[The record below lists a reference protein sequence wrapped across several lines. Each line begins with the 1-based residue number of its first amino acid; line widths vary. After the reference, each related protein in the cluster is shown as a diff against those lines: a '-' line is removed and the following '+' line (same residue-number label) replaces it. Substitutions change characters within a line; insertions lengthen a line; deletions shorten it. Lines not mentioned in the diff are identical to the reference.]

1 MISKQPVWAPSDI
14 ESTNIVKFMKHVN
27 KKHNLKLKTYD
38 DLWEW
43 SVHSDSLAKFWGEV
57 CVFLQILPA
66 SVKAEDVLLAR
77 DSSGASELP
86 LYPPPKFFP
95 SATFNLAHFIL
106 ANRNHG
112 QPAIHFVRE
121 GVPGVEEVSW
131 GALEERTRE
140 AYDALVGY
148 GIKAGDK
155 VAVVMSNSVNAI
167 VLCLA
172 TLAIGAVWSSSSPD
186 LGSKAIIDRYR
197 QIEPRIIFVDDAYM
211 YAGKRTLLEDRI
223 ATISQTLCN
232 DSKQLKNVVVVPYC
246 RVSLNMSKIRRG
258 LSWEAFLTNG
268 SGRTLSFSPLQFS
281 SPAFILFSSGTT
293 GTPKCIVHSAG
304 GVALKVSTD
313 TRLQHDMRPGDV
325 FFQYTTTAW
334 VMWILNFVN
343 LSSGATMF
351 LYDGSPFYPEPAVL
365 LDLAARLGV
374 TVFGTSPRYLS
385 EIRSRNIVPRKQY
398 SLDKLRIV
406 TSTGSVLSTDLYE
419 WFYGHGFPQKTQLIS
434 MSGGTDIAG
443 SFVGGCPILPVY
455 PGEIQAK
462 CLGMATNVFDAS
474 KTQPVSIELSGNPGE
489 LVCTQPFP
497 SQPLAFYGP
506 GGEEKYRASYFSRF
520 GDHVWS
526 QGDFIRLLPDT
537 KGLLII
543 GRSDGVLN
551 PSGVRFGSAEIYQV
565 VETMPEILDSICV
578 GQRRSFD
585 GDERVLLFV
594 KMKVPHILDTRLVD
608 SIKAA
613 IKEKYSPR
621 HVPAYIFQVQDIPY
635 TVNGKKCEI
644 NVKQIVS
651 GMNTKVSGTVANPE
665 SLNSYEQYFH
675 LPSAKA
681 ARL

>member
-1 MISKQPVWAPSDI
+1 MTSKQPVWVPSDI
-14 ESTNIVKFMKHVN
+14 DSTNIVKFLKHVN
-27 KKHNLKLKTYD
+27 KKHSLDLKTYD
-38 DLWEW
+38 DLWRW
-43 SVHSDSLAKFWGEV
+43 SVHSDSLAEFWSEV
-57 CVFLQILPA
+57 CAFLRILP
-66 SVKAEDVLLAR
+66 
-77 DSSGASELP
+77 DSLP
-86 LYPPPKFFP
+86 LYPPPRFFP
-95 SATFNLAHFIL
+95 SATFNLAQFIL
-106 ANRNHG
+106 ANHDHG
-112 QPAIHFVRE
+112 QTAIHFVRE
-121 GVPGVEEVSW
+121 GVPGVEEIKW

-172 TLAIGAVWSSSSPD
+172 VLAIGAVWSSASPD
-186 LGSKAIIDRYR
+186 IGSKAIIDRYG
-197 QIEPRIIFVDDAYM
+197 QIEPKVIFADDAYM
-211 YAGKRTLLEDRI
+211 YAGKRILLEDRI

-232 DSKQLKNVVVVPYC
+232 NDKQLRNVVVVPYC
-246 RVSLNMSKIRRG
+246 G
-258 LSWEAFLTNG
+258 
-268 SGRTLSFSPLQFS
+268 
-281 SPAFILFSSGTT
+281 T

-365 LDLAARLGV
+365 LDLAARLRV

-385 EIRSRNIVPRKQY
+385 ELRSRNIVPRKQY
-398 SLDKLRIV
+398 SLEKLRIV
-406 TSTGSVLSTDLYE
+406 TSTGSVLSEDLYK
-419 WFYGHGFPQKTQLIS
+419 WFYRYAFPQKTQLIS

-443 SFVGGCPILPVY
+443 SFVGDARFFLCILT
-455 PGEIQAK
+455 E
-462 CLGMATNVFDAS
+462 
-474 KTQPVSIELSGNPGE
+474 PVSIELSEEAGE

-506 GGEEKYRASYFSRF
+506 GGDEKYRASYFSRF

-565 VETMPEILDSICV
+565 VETIPEILDSICV

-594 KMKVPHILDTRLVD
+594 MMKVPHTLDARLVA

-613 IKEKYSPR
+613 IKDRYSPR
-621 HVPAYIFQVQDIPY
+621 HVPARIFQVQEIPY

-665 SLNSYEQYFH
+665 SLKLYEQYFH
-675 LPSAKA
+675 LPNAGAAK
-681 ARL
+681 L